1 MSVLIPG
8 HCLSIYFLNNNKIH
22 KHTKENEYNLDHL
35 FYIGIANNVFR
46 SKGKDPHLSSN
57 TILKTF
63 IY

>member
-22 KHTKENEYNLDHL
+22 KHTKNEYNLDKL
-35 FYIGIANNVFR
+35 FYIGIANNVFQ
-46 SKGKDPHLSSN
+46 SKGKYPHLSSN
-57 TILKTF
+57 TILKAF